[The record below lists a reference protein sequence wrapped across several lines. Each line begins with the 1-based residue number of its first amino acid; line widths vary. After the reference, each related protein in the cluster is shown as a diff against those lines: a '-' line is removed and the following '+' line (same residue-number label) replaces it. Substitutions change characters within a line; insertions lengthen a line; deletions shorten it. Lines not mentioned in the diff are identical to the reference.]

1 MVSKSLFK
9 QYQDDIDRYRQE
21 LEALEER
28 FPQLSLGGRVTA
40 PSFAPKVYMSVT
52 SRISRLEKDYE
63 VGVDLEGQPIDVLSL
78 FQAARQAT
86 LYIDEDDVQ
95 EFDKERQEILDE
107 INAFGERIAAEIKM
121 FAAQM
126 DKRGKKLYRPVIRYT
141 NSLHYQ
147 RAALEAKLSRAI
159 DRLWLYRE
167 LQLRRR
173 LVQAS
178 VHDMVRCY
186 RSRKDL
192 PTGTPGI
199 YFLFD
204 DELQY
209 IGQSQDIRARLGGHH
224 VYEDDK
230 YLIGVLAPIEDRQE
244 RIEIEQ
250 SLIWQLVPTL
260 NKEGNIYKQIP
271 TEQLGPYPVR

>member
-1 MVSKSLFK
+1 MSKSLFK

-28 FPQLSLGGRVTA
+28 FPQLSLGGRIAA
-40 PSFAPKVYMSVT
+40 PSFAPKVYTSVI
-52 SRISRLEKDYE
+52 SRISRLKNDYE
-63 VGVDLEGQPIDVLSL
+63 VDAWSL
-78 FQAARQAT
+78 FQVAHQAT
-86 LYIDEDDVQ
+86 LYIDEADVQ
-95 EFDKERQEILDE
+95 EFDKGRQEILDE

-126 DKRGKKLYRPVIRYT
+126 EEKGKKLYRPAIRYT
-141 NSLHYQ
+141 SSLHYQ
-147 RAALEAKLSRAI
+147 RAVLEAKLSRAI

-173 LVQAS
+173 LVQADI
-178 VHDMVRCY
+178 HDTVRCY

-192 PTGTPGI
+192 PTGTPGV

-209 IGQSQDIRARLGGHH
+209 IGQSQDIRVRLGGHH

-244 RIEIEQ
+244 RLEIEQ
-250 SLIWQLVPTL
+250 SLIWQLMPTL
-260 NKEGNIYKQIP
+260 NKEGNVYKQIP
-271 TEQLGPYPVR
+271 TEQLGPCPVR

>member
-1 MVSKSLFK
+1 MNKSLFK

-21 LEALEER
+21 LEALEGQ
-28 FPQLSLGGRVTA
+28 FPDLRLGGRITA
-40 PSFAPKVYMSVT
+40 PSFASEVYKAVT
-52 SRISRLEKDYE
+52 SRISHLDKGHE
-63 VGVDLEGQPIDVLSL
+63 VGVYLEGHPTDILSL
-78 FQAARQAT
+78 LQAAYQAT
-86 LYIDEDDVQ
+86 LYIAEDDAQ
-95 EFDKERQEILDE
+95 EFDKERQKLLDE

-126 DKRGKKLYRPVIRYT
+126 EEKGKKLYRPAIRCT
-141 NSLHYQ
+141 SSLHYQ
-147 RAALEAKLSRAI
+147 RAVLEAKLSRAI

-173 LVQAS
+173 LVQANI
-178 VHDMVRCY
+178 HDTVRCY

-192 PTGTPGI
+192 PTDTPGV

-209 IGQSQDIRARLGGHH
+209 IGQSQDIRSRLSGHH
-224 VYEDDK
+224 VYEDGK

-244 RIEIEQ
+244 RIKIEQ
-250 SLIWQLVPTL
+250 SLIRQLAPTL
-260 NKEGNIYKQIP
+260 NRTGNVYQQIP
-271 TEQLGPYPVR
+271 TEQLGLRPVR